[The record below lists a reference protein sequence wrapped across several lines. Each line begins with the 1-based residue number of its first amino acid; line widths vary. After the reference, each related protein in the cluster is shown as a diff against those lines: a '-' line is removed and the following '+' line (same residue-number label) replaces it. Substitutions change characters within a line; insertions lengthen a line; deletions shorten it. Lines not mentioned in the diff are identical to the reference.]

1 MGIETVFENKQKRK
15 VKRMEIN
22 EALDE
27 GSTMTDEELVQKQ
40 LYSVNDSLLSQTDWR
55 YEQLETISAD
65 FCILYGPFLIEEE
78 VSNLKKSASFKFE
91 ALKLIENLK
100 NATPIKILQELYKF
114 GLDDSYPNIAIAL
127 RILLTLPVTTTSCE
141 RSFSKLKLVKNY
153 LRSNIG
159 QVRLTNLSII
169 SIEYM
174 ISLKISILLSER

>member
-55 YEQLETISAD
+55 YEQLETIPAD

-78 VSNLKKSASFKFE
+78 VSN
-91 ALKLIENLK
+91 
-100 NATPIKILQELYKF
+100 
-114 GLDDSYPNIAIAL
+114 
-127 RILLTLPVTTTSCE
+127 
-141 RSFSKLKLVKNY
+141 
-153 LRSNIG
+153 
-159 QVRLTNLSII
+159 
-169 SIEYM
+169 
-174 ISLKISILLSER
+174 